1 MPLSLNPQT
10 LTFPQPTDRATYNR
24 RRVIVMPR
32 ATVLQTRV
40 ESAIA
45 AQVRVQAERAHMS
58 ASEWIAAILKR
69 ELSRP
74 DAANA
79 LAPSAYELLV
89 TLGYML
95 RALMIESMGAEPAET
110 AIQDAAATAAD
121 EAATE
126 LRRATEIS

>member
-1 MPLSLNPQT
+1 
-10 LTFPQPTDRATYNR
+10 
-24 RRVIVMPR
+24 MPR

-40 ESAIA
+40 ETAIA
-45 AQVRVQAERAHMS
+45 AQVRVQAERVHMS

-126 LRRATEIS
+126 LRRATELS

>member
-1 MPLSLNPQT
+1 
-10 LTFPQPTDRATYNR
+10 
-24 RRVIVMPR
+24 MPR

-40 ESAIA
+40 ESAVA
-45 AQVRVQAERAHMS
+45 AQVRVQAERAQMS
-58 ASEWIAAILKR
+58 ASEWIAAVLKR
-69 ELSRP
+69 ELARA

-79 LAPSAYELLV
+79 LALRSFEMQV

-95 RALMIESMGAEPAET
+95 RALMIDAMGAEPAET

-121 EAATE
+121 EAAAE

>member
-1 MPLSLNPQT
+1 
-10 LTFPQPTDRATYNR
+10 
-24 RRVIVMPR
+24 MPR

-40 ESAIA
+40 DSAMA
-45 AQVRVQAERAHMS
+45 AQVRVRAERAQMS
-58 ASEWIAAILKR
+58 ASEWIAAVLKR
-69 ELSRP
+69 ELSRT

-79 LAPSAYELLV
+79 LAPRAYELLV

-95 RALMIESMGAEPAET
+95 RSLMIESMGAEPAEI

-121 EAATE
+121 EAEAE